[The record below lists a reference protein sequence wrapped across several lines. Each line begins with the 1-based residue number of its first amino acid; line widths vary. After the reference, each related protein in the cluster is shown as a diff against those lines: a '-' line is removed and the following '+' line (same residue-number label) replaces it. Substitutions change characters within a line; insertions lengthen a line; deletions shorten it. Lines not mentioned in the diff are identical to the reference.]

1 MEKIKTSVGILFL
14 ILFSAVAVLGWSYYD
29 ARINLKSTQEA
40 LDLKVRKE
48 KIVDFTKLFIEK
60 VLVVDEEV
68 DFETRLELENAVRDL
83 KDAEVMTQWQ
93 KFINSETE
101 TDAQKEVKN
110 LLKLL
115 IGKI

>member
-1 MEKIKTSVGILFL
+1 MEKIKTWVAVLFL
-14 ILFSAVAVLGWSYYD
+14 VLFSASAFLGWSYYN
-29 ARINLKSTQEA
+29 AKRNLQSVQET

-48 KIVDFTKLFIEK
+48 KVVDFAKLFIEK
-60 VLVVDEEV
+60 VLVVDAEV

-83 KDAEVMTQWQ
+83 KDDEVMVQWQ

-101 TDAQKEVKN
+101 LDAQKEVKN

>member
-14 ILFSAVAVLGWSYYD
+14 VLFSTSAVLGWSYYD
-29 ARINLKSTQEA
+29 ARTNLKSVQET

-48 KIVDFTKLFIEK
+48 KVVDFTKLFIEK

-68 DFETRLELENAVRDL
+68 NFETRLELENAIRGL
-83 KDAEVMTQWQ
+83 KDSELMDQWQ

-101 TDAQKEVKN
+101 VDAQKEVKT

-115 IGKI
+115 VGKI